1 MAPCCWCL
9 SLALQW
15 WWSEERETRRTSVT
29 AASLVLGVIR
39 QVELTYKIATKS
51 EFPCICLKKVVPLQN
66 ELLILKIDVIMKR
79 MLGLLTTLCALVGCQ
94 PDGAIYQS
102 VDVATFAEIIQDS
115 SVVLL
120 DVRTQSEYE
129 AGHIP
134 NAILIDVTQAD
145 FLPKCKQ
152 QLPLDKTIALY
163 CRSGNRSKKAA
174 QLLSQEKYKVVELN
188 TGFNS
193 WKGEVEK

>member
-1 MAPCCWCL
+1 MSYICT
-9 SLALQW
+9 LAN
-15 WWSEERETRRTSVT
+15 
-29 AASLVLGVIR
+29 
-39 QVELTYKIATKS
+39 Y
-51 EFPCICLKKVVPLQN
+51 FVPLQS

-115 SVVLL
+115 NVVLL

-174 QLLSQEKYKVVELN
+174 QLLSQENYKVVELN
-188 TGFNS
+188 TGFNA
-193 WKGEVEK
+193 WKGEVEQ

>member
-1 MAPCCWCL
+1 M
-9 SLALQW
+9 
-15 WWSEERETRRTSVT
+15 
-29 AASLVLGVIR
+29 
-39 QVELTYKIATKS
+39 
-51 EFPCICLKKVVPLQN
+51 
-66 ELLILKIDVIMKR
+66 
-79 MLGLLTTLCALVGCQ
+79 
-94 PDGAIYQS
+94 YQS

-115 SVVLL
+115 NVVLL

-174 QLLSQEKYKVVELN
+174 QILSQEKYKVVELN

-193 WKGEVEK
+193 WKGEIEK

>member
-1 MAPCCWCL
+1 MK
-9 SLALQW
+9 
-15 WWSEERETRRTSVT
+15 RI
-29 AASLVLGVIR
+29 LGV
-39 QVELTYKIATKS
+39 
-51 EFPCICLKKVVPLQN
+51 
-66 ELLILKIDVIMKR
+66 
-79 MLGLLTTLCALVGCQ
+79 LTTVCALVGCQ

-115 SVVLL
+115 NVVLL

-174 QLLSQEKYKVVELN
+174 QILSQEKYRVVELN

>member
-1 MAPCCWCL
+1 MD
-9 SLALQW
+9 STTALP
-15 WWSEERETRRTSVT
+15 
-29 AASLVLGVIR
+29 AAAHGQRGDEIM
-39 QVELTYKIATKS
+39 
-51 EFPCICLKKVVPLQN
+51 KVVPLQS

-115 SVVLL
+115 NVVLL

-174 QLLSQEKYKVVELN
+174 QILSQEKYKVVELN

-193 WKGEVEK
+193 WKGEVER

>member
-1 MAPCCWCL
+1 MK
-9 SLALQW
+9 
-15 WWSEERETRRTSVT
+15 RI
-29 AASLVLGVIR
+29 LGV
-39 QVELTYKIATKS
+39 
-51 EFPCICLKKVVPLQN
+51 
-66 ELLILKIDVIMKR
+66 
-79 MLGLLTTLCALVGCQ
+79 LTTICALVGCQ
-94 PDGAIYQS
+94 PNRAMYQS
-102 VDVATFAEIIQDS
+102 VDIATFAEIIQDS
-115 SVVLL
+115 NVVLL

-174 QLLSQEKYKVVELN
+174 QLLSQKKYTVVELN

-193 WKGEVEK
+193 WKGKVEK

>member
-1 MAPCCWCL
+1 MK
-9 SLALQW
+9 
-15 WWSEERETRRTSVT
+15 RI
-29 AASLVLGVIR
+29 LGV
-39 QVELTYKIATKS
+39 
-51 EFPCICLKKVVPLQN
+51 
-66 ELLILKIDVIMKR
+66 
-79 MLGLLTTLCALVGCQ
+79 LTTICALVGCQ
-94 PDGAIYQS
+94 PNRAMYQS
-102 VDVATFAEIIQDS
+102 VDVATFVEIIQDS
-115 SVVLL
+115 NVVLL

-174 QLLSQEKYKVVELN
+174 QILSQENYRVVELN

>member
-1 MAPCCWCL
+1 
-9 SLALQW
+9 
-15 WWSEERETRRTSVT
+15 
-29 AASLVLGVIR
+29 
-39 QVELTYKIATKS
+39 
-51 EFPCICLKKVVPLQN
+51 
-66 ELLILKIDVIMKR
+66 MKR

-94 PDGAIYQS
+94 SDGEIYQS
-102 VDVATFAEIIQDS
+102 VAVATFAEIIQDS
-115 SVVLL
+115 NVVLL

-129 AGHIP
+129 VGHIP
-134 NAILIDVTQAD
+134 NAILIDVTQDD

>member
-1 MAPCCWCL
+1 MQVMMWFCHL
-9 SLALQW
+9 LGHDRRG
-15 WWSEERETRRTSVT
+15 RE
-29 AASLVLGVIR
+29 GVNR
-39 QVELTYKIATKS
+39 KITIKI
-51 EFPCICLKKVVPLQN
+51 PCICQQKVVPLQS

-115 SVVLL
+115 NVVLL

-134 NAILIDVTQAD
+134 NAILIDVTQDD

-174 QLLSQEKYKVVELN
+174 QILSQEKYKVVELN
-188 TGFNS
+188 TGFNA

>member
-1 MAPCCWCL
+1 MK
-9 SLALQW
+9 
-15 WWSEERETRRTSVT
+15 RI
-29 AASLVLGVIR
+29 LGV
-39 QVELTYKIATKS
+39 
-51 EFPCICLKKVVPLQN
+51 
-66 ELLILKIDVIMKR
+66 
-79 MLGLLTTLCALVGCQ
+79 LTTICALVGCQ
-94 PDGAIYQS
+94 PNRAMYQS

-115 SVVLL
+115 NVVLL

-174 QLLSQEKYKVVELN
+174 QFLSQENYKVVELN

-193 WKGEVEK
+193 WRGKVEK

>member
-1 MAPCCWCL
+1 M
-9 SLALQW
+9 Q
-15 WWSEERETRRTSVT
+15 SE
-29 AASLVLGVIR
+29 
-39 QVELTYKIATKS
+39 
-51 EFPCICLKKVVPLQN
+51 LQN
-66 ELLILKIDVIMKR
+66 LKINLIMKQICVI
-79 MLGLLTTLCALVGCQ
+79 LLTICALVACQ
-94 PDGAIYQS
+94 PNGAMYQS

-115 SVVLL
+115 NVVLL

-134 NAILIDVTQAD
+134 GAILIDVTQAD

-174 QLLSQEKYKVVELN
+174 QLLSQENYKVVELN
-188 TGFNS
+188 TGFNA
-193 WKGEVEK
+193 WKGEVEQ

>member
-1 MAPCCWCL
+1 MSYICT
-9 SLALQW
+9 LAN
-15 WWSEERETRRTSVT
+15 
-29 AASLVLGVIR
+29 
-39 QVELTYKIATKS
+39 Y
-51 EFPCICLKKVVPLQN
+51 FVPLQS

-94 PDGAIYQS
+94 PDGAMYQS

-115 SVVLL
+115 NVVLL

-174 QLLSQEKYKVVELN
+174 QLLSQENYKVVELN
-188 TGFNS
+188 TGFNA

>member
-1 MAPCCWCL
+1 MSYICT
-9 SLALQW
+9 LAN
-15 WWSEERETRRTSVT
+15 
-29 AASLVLGVIR
+29 
-39 QVELTYKIATKS
+39 Y
-51 EFPCICLKKVVPLQN
+51 FVPLQS

-94 PDGAIYQS
+94 PDGAMYQS

-115 SVVLL
+115 NVVLL

-174 QLLSQEKYKVVELN
+174 QLLSQENYKVVELN
-188 TGFNS
+188 TGFNA
-193 WKGEVEK
+193 WKGEVEQ

>member
-1 MAPCCWCL
+1 MGYNGRGCGGVDRKTTIKIPCKF
-9 SLALQW
+9 Q
-15 WWSEERETRRTSVT
+15 
-29 AASLVLGVIR
+29 
-39 QVELTYKIATKS
+39 Q
-51 EFPCICLKKVVPLQN
+51 KVVPLQS
-66 ELLILKIDVIMKR
+66 ELIILKIDVIMKR

-94 PDGAIYQS
+94 PDGAMYQS

-115 SVVLL
+115 NVVLL

-174 QLLSQEKYKVVELN
+174 QILSQEKYKVVELN

>member
-1 MAPCCWCL
+1 MK
-9 SLALQW
+9 
-15 WWSEERETRRTSVT
+15 RI
-29 AASLVLGVIR
+29 LGV
-39 QVELTYKIATKS
+39 
-51 EFPCICLKKVVPLQN
+51 
-66 ELLILKIDVIMKR
+66 
-79 MLGLLTTLCALVGCQ
+79 LTTICALVGCQ
-94 PDGAIYQS
+94 PNRAMYQS

-115 SVVLL
+115 NVVLL

-145 FLPKCKQ
+145 FLPQCKQ
-152 QLPLDKTIALY
+152 RLPLDKTIALY

-174 QLLSQEKYKVVELN
+174 QILSQEKYKVVELN

>member
-1 MAPCCWCL
+1 MK
-9 SLALQW
+9 
-15 WWSEERETRRTSVT
+15 RI
-29 AASLVLGVIR
+29 LGV
-39 QVELTYKIATKS
+39 
-51 EFPCICLKKVVPLQN
+51 
-66 ELLILKIDVIMKR
+66 
-79 MLGLLTTLCALVGCQ
+79 LTTICALVGCQ
-94 PDGAIYQS
+94 PNRAMYQS

-115 SVVLL
+115 NVVLL
-120 DVRTQSEYE
+120 DVRTQSEYD

-145 FLPKCKQ
+145 FLLKCKQ

-174 QLLSQEKYKVVELN
+174 QLLSQEKYTVVELN

>member
-1 MAPCCWCL
+1 
-9 SLALQW
+9 
-15 WWSEERETRRTSVT
+15 
-29 AASLVLGVIR
+29 
-39 QVELTYKIATKS
+39 
-51 EFPCICLKKVVPLQN
+51 
-66 ELLILKIDVIMKR
+66 MKR
-79 MLGLLTTLCALVGCQ
+79 MLGLLTTFCALMGCQ

-115 SVVLL
+115 NVVLL

-134 NAILIDVTQAD
+134 NAILIDVTQDD

-152 QLPLDKTIALY
+152 QLPLNKTIALY

-174 QLLSQEKYKVVELN
+174 QILSQEKYKVVELN

>member
-1 MAPCCWCL
+1 MQVMMWFCHL
-9 SLALQW
+9 LGHDRRG
-15 WWSEERETRRTSVT
+15 RE
-29 AASLVLGVIR
+29 GVNR
-39 QVELTYKIATKS
+39 KITIKI
-51 EFPCICLKKVVPLQN
+51 PCICQQKVVPLQS

-115 SVVLL
+115 NVVLL

-134 NAILIDVTQAD
+134 NAILIDVTQDD

-174 QLLSQEKYKVVELN
+174 QILSQEKYKVVELN

>member
-1 MAPCCWCL
+1 
-9 SLALQW
+9 
-15 WWSEERETRRTSVT
+15 
-29 AASLVLGVIR
+29 
-39 QVELTYKIATKS
+39 
-51 EFPCICLKKVVPLQN
+51 
-66 ELLILKIDVIMKR
+66 MKR

-94 PDGAIYQS
+94 PDGAMYQS

-115 SVVLL
+115 NVVLL

-134 NAILIDVTQAD
+134 NAILIDVTQDD

-174 QLLSQEKYKVVELN
+174 QILSQENYKVVELN

>member
-1 MAPCCWCL
+1 MK
-9 SLALQW
+9 
-15 WWSEERETRRTSVT
+15 RI
-29 AASLVLGVIR
+29 LGV
-39 QVELTYKIATKS
+39 
-51 EFPCICLKKVVPLQN
+51 
-66 ELLILKIDVIMKR
+66 
-79 MLGLLTTLCALVGCQ
+79 LTTICALVGCQ
-94 PDGAIYQS
+94 PNRAMYQS

-115 SVVLL
+115 NVVLL

-134 NAILIDVTQAD
+134 NAILIDVTQDD

-174 QLLSQEKYKVVELN
+174 QILSQENYKVVELN
-188 TGFNS
+188 PGFNS

>member
-1 MAPCCWCL
+1 MK
-9 SLALQW
+9 
-15 WWSEERETRRTSVT
+15 RI
-29 AASLVLGVIR
+29 LGV
-39 QVELTYKIATKS
+39 
-51 EFPCICLKKVVPLQN
+51 
-66 ELLILKIDVIMKR
+66 
-79 MLGLLTTLCALVGCQ
+79 LTTICALVGCQ
-94 PDGAIYQS
+94 PNRAMYQS
-102 VDVATFAEIIQDS
+102 VDVATFAKIIQDS
-115 SVVLL
+115 NVVLL

-174 QLLSQEKYKVVELN
+174 QLLSQAKYTVVELN

>member
-1 MAPCCWCL
+1 M
-9 SLALQW
+9 
-15 WWSEERETRRTSVT
+15 SEKSCTFAGGT
-29 AASLVLGVIR
+29 A
-39 QVELTYKIATKS
+39 
-51 EFPCICLKKVVPLQN
+51 N
-66 ELLILKIDVIMKR
+66 EKNVIMKR

-115 SVVLL
+115 NVVLL

-174 QLLSQEKYKVVELN
+174 QILSQEKYKVVELN

>member
-1 MAPCCWCL
+1 MK
-9 SLALQW
+9 
-15 WWSEERETRRTSVT
+15 RI
-29 AASLVLGVIR
+29 LGV
-39 QVELTYKIATKS
+39 
-51 EFPCICLKKVVPLQN
+51 
-66 ELLILKIDVIMKR
+66 
-79 MLGLLTTLCALVGCQ
+79 LTTICALVGCQ
-94 PDGAIYQS
+94 PNRAMYQS
-102 VDVATFAEIIQDS
+102 VDVATFAEIIQDCN
-115 SVVLL
+115 VVLL

-174 QLLSQEKYKVVELN
+174 QLLSQAKYTVVELN

>member
-1 MAPCCWCL
+1 MK
-9 SLALQW
+9 
-15 WWSEERETRRTSVT
+15 RI
-29 AASLVLGVIR
+29 LGV
-39 QVELTYKIATKS
+39 
-51 EFPCICLKKVVPLQN
+51 
-66 ELLILKIDVIMKR
+66 
-79 MLGLLTTLCALVGCQ
+79 LTTICALVGCQ
-94 PDGAIYQS
+94 PNRAMYQS

-115 SVVLL
+115 NVVLL

-152 QLPLDKTIALY
+152 QLPLDKIIALY

-174 QLLSQEKYKVVELN
+174 QILSQENYKVVELN

-193 WKGEVEK
+193 WEGEVEK

>member
-1 MAPCCWCL
+1 MK
-9 SLALQW
+9 
-15 WWSEERETRRTSVT
+15 RI
-29 AASLVLGVIR
+29 LGV
-39 QVELTYKIATKS
+39 
-51 EFPCICLKKVVPLQN
+51 
-66 ELLILKIDVIMKR
+66 
-79 MLGLLTTLCALVGCQ
+79 LTTICALVGCQ
-94 PDGAIYQS
+94 PNRAMYQS

-115 SVVLL
+115 NVVLL

-134 NAILIDVTQAD
+134 GAILIDVTQAD

-152 QLPLDKTIALY
+152 EELPLDKTIALY

-174 QLLSQEKYKVVELN
+174 QLLSQENYKVVELN

-193 WKGEVEK
+193 WKGEIEK

>member
-1 MAPCCWCL
+1 
-9 SLALQW
+9 
-15 WWSEERETRRTSVT
+15 
-29 AASLVLGVIR
+29 
-39 QVELTYKIATKS
+39 
-51 EFPCICLKKVVPLQN
+51 
-66 ELLILKIDVIMKR
+66 MKR

-102 VDVATFAEIIQDS
+102 VDVATFAEIIQDNN
-115 SVVLL
+115 VVLL

-152 QLPLDKTIALY
+152 QLPLDKPIALY

-174 QLLSQEKYKVVELN
+174 QILSQEKYKVVELN